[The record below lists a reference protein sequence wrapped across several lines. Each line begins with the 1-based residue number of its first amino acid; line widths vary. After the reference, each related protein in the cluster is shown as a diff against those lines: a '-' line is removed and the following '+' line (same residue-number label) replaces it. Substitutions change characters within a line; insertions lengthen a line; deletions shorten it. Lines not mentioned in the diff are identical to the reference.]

1 MKFAFYTLGCKTNQY
16 ETQAME
22 QLLRDRGHEIGSFEE
37 ACDGYII
44 NTCSVTAVADKKNRA
59 VVRRCR
65 REHPEAVIAVGGCYV
80 QHDPQALRDL
90 GVDVLGG
97 SGGRVRFIEMLLE
110 AAADRCH
117 REELDDALRR
127 REFEVLPAGGLEK
140 RTRAMVKV
148 QDGCRNFCTY
158 CIIPYTRGPVRS
170 APLELAVDQCRT
182 LAQQG
187 YREIVV
193 TGIEIASWGVDLPGK
208 PGPEVL
214 IDAICRAVPDC
225 RVRLGSLEPR
235 IITQTFCDVLV
246 KLPNL
251 CPQFHLS
258 MQSGSDTV
266 LSRMKRKYDTARYLE
281 SVELLKNAFPGCAI
295 TTDMIV
301 AFPGETEEEFEE
313 SLAFIRRCGFADMHI
328 FPYSRRPGTP
338 ADKMPGQHPNAV
350 KEARSK
356 AAIAVAE
363 DMSRTYRE
371 SLLGTVH
378 EVLFEEPEGEYFTGH
393 CPNYVKVY
401 VKGENLHNEVR
412 KVHLTAPYKDG
423 MLGIVEEQLEVLD
436 EEGKPTGKTVSR
448 KEAHE
453 KGILHGAAHT
463 YLYRKCGDVV
473 EVLLQRR
480 SHNKDSFPDCLDISS
495 AGHMEAGMGFE
506 ETAIKELGEELG
518 LTVEKGILTRAFR
531 RRCSNVSQQHGKT
544 FNDQEINEIFLLRM
558 DDLTAVKLQEEE
570 VSEVLWLPMDTITT
584 RLEQNDRELCI
595 DKEEFREV
603 AKAIKAQFATRHHHK
618 STTGR

>member
-22 QLLRDRGHEIGSFEE
+22 QLLREQGHEIGSFDEP
-37 ACDGYII
+37 CDGYII

-65 REHPEAVIAVGGCYV
+65 REHPQAVIAVGGCYV

-90 GVDVLGG
+90 QVDVLGG
-97 SGGRVRFIEMLLE
+97 SGGRAQFIELLLE
-110 AAADRCH
+110 AAQDRQH
-117 REELDDALRR
+117 RENLDDALRR
-127 REFEVLPAGGLEK
+127 REFEILPAGGLEK

-170 APLELAVDQCRT
+170 ATLELAVEQCRA

-208 PGPEVL
+208 PGPQVL
-214 IDAICRAVPDC
+214 IDAICRAVPQC

-235 IITQTFCDVLV
+235 IITEDFCDALT

-258 MQSGSDTV
+258 MQSGCDTV
-266 LSRMKRKYDTARYLE
+266 LARMKRKYDTARYLQ
-281 SVELLKNAFPGCAI
+281 SVQLLKAAFPSCAI

-301 AFPGETEEEFEE
+301 AFPGETEEEFAQ
-313 SLAFIRRCGFADMHI
+313 SLAFIRRCGFAAMHI

-363 DMSRTYRE
+363 DMSRLYRE
-371 SLLGTVH
+371 ALIGTVQ

-393 CPNYVKVY
+393 CPNYIKVY
-401 VKGENLHNEVR
+401 VKGDDLHNEIR
-412 KVHLTAPYKDG
+412 KVHLTALHQEG
-423 MLGIVEEQLEVLD
+423 MLG
-436 EEGKPTGKTVSR
+436 
-448 KEAHE
+448 
-453 KGILHGAAHT
+453 
-463 YLYRKCGDVV
+463 
-473 EVLLQRR
+473 
-480 SHNKDSFPDCLDISS
+480 
-495 AGHMEAGMGFE
+495 
-506 ETAIKELGEELG
+506 
-518 LTVEKGILTRAFR
+518 
-531 RRCSNVSQQHGKT
+531 
-544 FNDQEINEIFLLRM
+544 EI
-558 DDLTAVKLQEEE
+558 
-570 VSEVLWLPMDTITT
+570 ITP
-584 RLEQNDRELCI
+584 
-595 DKEEFREV
+595 
-603 AKAIKAQFATRHHHK
+603 
-618 STTGR
+618 